1 MGKLCKGNNPDTNA
15 VAKIVIKDWIRG
27 KIPYFTLPPDEGED
41 ERNKLSKKLNRKSLT
56 DANDK
61 VI

>member
-27 KIPYFTLPPDEGED
+27 KIPYFTLPPDAGED
-41 ERNKLSKKLNRKSLT
+41 QRNKLSKKLNRSDITK
-56 DANDK
+56 ANGE